1 MKYRDL
7 IQFDPIE
14 SVVQLRNAAQE
25 DEARKLIESYVVSDE
40 MAEKLSAV
48 VIPQLQYDVAADNR
62 GLLVVGNYGTGK
74 SHLMSVLAG
83 VAEHAELAERLTHP
97 KLAEAAQAVAGRFK
111 VIRVEIGASQMPL
124 RDILA
129 NALEEET
136 AAMGVQYAFPPADE
150 VRSNKHCFEE
160 MMAAFHGV
168 FPDHGLLL
176 VVDEL
181 LDYLRSRKDQELVYD
196 LNFMREVG
204 EVCRDLRFRFM
215 AGVQETIFGA
225 PSLAFAAQALRRV
238 KDRFEQVLIAKSDV
252 KFVVAERLLKKTAD
266 QKAQIREHLAPFA
279 KFYERMNEG
288 MDEYVHLFPVHPA
301 YIDAFDQV
309 AQAEKREILKTL
321 SRAMHTLLDEG
332 LPWDHPGLVTYDSY
346 WNTLRENPA
355 FRAVPDIRAV
365 VQCSE
370 VLEARIRQAYTRPQ
384 YMAMALRII
393 HALSVHRLTTG
404 DIHSNLGATAKE
416 LRDALCL
423 HQPGV
428 ENLGGDPADDL
439 LTQVE
444 AVLHEIYKTVS
455 GQFVSSNPDN
465 GQYYLDLKK
474 TDDYDALIEARAET
488 LDASKLDRYYYDA
501 LRRIMEC
508 TDHTYVTGYQIWEH
522 ELVWPDRKASR
533 RGYLFFGAPNERST
547 AVPPRDFYLYFIQP
561 YEPPRFKDEQKPDE
575 VFVRLNRR
583 DQTFDQALTSYAAAA
598 DLALV
603 SSGHAKKTYMEK
615 ADGFLREIVKWLREN
630 MIDAFQGTY
639 RGRARR
645 LVEWSKEKS
654 VREVAGLRPEEV
666 IDFRGF
672 INAVAGLCLSSHFE
686 DQAPGYPRFSVLVTD
701 QSREQAARDAL
712 QVVAG
717 KRPTAQATAVLDALG
732 LLDGDRVEPAGSPY
746 AGHVLELLGRKGHGQ
761 VVNRGEIV
769 EVDRGVEYMDK
780 NGQRLEPEWVVV
792 VLAALVHSGHVVL
805 AVPGAVFDAVSL
817 PEMAKRSIKEL
828 VDFKHYK
835 APKEWNLPALTAL
848 CELVGVRPGTARLA
862 TQGQQS
868 AVQQLQEQVTG
879 VVRRLAKSAH
889 LVHERLPF
897 WGAPLLADD
906 EAQRLHEGMKGTKAF
921 LESLQTYTTPGKLKN
936 FRHSADDVESHG
948 TGMKCLEEVE
958 ALNKLRTSLD
968 PLASYLTAALAG
980 LPSEHEWAVRASKVR
995 RDVLA
1000 RFADPKMRRSDEFR
1014 RNADRDLRD
1023 LKGEYV
1029 RLYLAAHAKHR
1040 LGAAGERQRQ
1050 RLRASARL
1058 RGLANLCAIDILPR
1072 RQLDEYR
1079 ERLDGLASCTALMES
1094 ELRAAPAC
1102 GHCGFRLG
1110 VEDSGQSAESALDA
1124 LDQEADR
1131 MLARWAATLLEN
1143 LADPTAQESLKLLE
1157 PAAKVLVDRFVAT
1170 GRLAQDPEQELIDAL
1185 REVLAGLEKVSVRP
1199 AELCAALA
1207 PDGAPSTPTDMVK
1220 RLASWLEEQVGGRDA
1235 DKVRIVLEEE

>member
-14 SVVQLRNAAQE
+14 SVVQLRNAAKA
-25 DEARKLIESYVVSDE
+25 DEARKLVESYVVSDE

-48 VIPQLQYDVAADNR
+48 VIPQLQYDAAADNR

-74 SHLMSVLAG
+74 SHLMSALAG
-83 VAEHAELAERLTHP
+83 VAEHAELAEHLTHA
-97 KLAEAAQAVAGRFK
+97 KLAEAAKAVAGRFK

-129 NALEEET
+129 AELEEAT
-136 AAMGVQYAFPPADE
+136 AAMGVHYAFPPADE
-150 VRSNKHCFEE
+150 VRNNKRCFEE
-160 MMAAFHGV
+160 MMTAFHGV

-266 QKAQIREHLAPFA
+266 QKAKIREHLASYA

-301 YIDAFDQV
+301 YIDTFDQV

-321 SRAMHTLLDEG
+321 SRAMHTLLDEE
-332 LPWDHPGLVTYDSY
+332 LPADHPGLVTYDSY
-346 WNTLRENPA
+346 WNTLRDNPA

-370 VLEARIRQAYTRPQ
+370 VLEARVQQAYTRPQ

-423 HQPGV
+423 YQPGV
-428 ENLGGDPADDL
+428 DNLGGDPADDL

-488 LDASKLDRYYYDA
+488 LDDSKLDRYYYDA

-533 RGYLFFGAPNERST
+533 QGYLFFGAPNERST

-561 YEPPRFKDEQKPDE
+561 YDPPRFKDEQKPDE

-583 DQTFDQALTSYAAAA
+583 DQTFDEALTSYAAAA
-598 DLALV
+598 DLALT
-603 SSGHAKKTYMEK
+603 SSGHAKKTYQEK
-615 ADGFLREIVKWLREN
+615 ADGFLREIVAWLREN

-654 VREVAGLRPEEV
+654 VHEVAGLRPDEV

-672 INAVAGLCLSSHFE
+672 VNAVAGLCLSPHFA
-686 DQAPGYPRFSVLVTD
+686 DQAPGYPRFSVVVTD
-701 QSREQAARDAL
+701 QSREQATRDAL

-732 LLDGDRVEPAGSPY
+732 LLDGDRIEPSGSPY
-746 AGHVLELLGRKGHGQ
+746 AGHVLELLERKGHGQ
-761 VVNRGEIV
+761 VVNRSEIV

-780 NGQRLEPEWVVV
+780 NDQRLEPEWVVV
-792 VLAALVHSGHVVL
+792 VLAALVHSGHVVV
-805 AVPGAVFDAVSL
+805 AVPGAVFDAVGL
-817 PEMAKRSIKEL
+817 PEMAKRPIKEL

-862 TQGQQS
+862 TAGQQA
-868 AVQQLQEQVTG
+868 AVQQLQEKATE
-879 VVRRLAKSAH
+879 VVRRLAKGAH
-889 LVHERLPF
+889 LVQDRLPF

-906 EAQRLHEGMKGTKAF
+906 ETQRLREGMRGTKAF
-921 LESLQTYTTPGKLKN
+921 LESLQMYTTPGKLKN
-936 FRHSADDVESHG
+936 FRHSADEVESHG
-948 TGMKCLEEVE
+948 AGMKCLEEVD
-958 ALNKLRTSLD
+958 ALSALRTSLD

-980 LPSEHEWAVRASKVR
+980 LRSEHEWAVRTGQVR

-1023 LKGEYV
+1023 LKGEYA
-1029 RLYLAAHAKHR
+1029 RIYLAAHAKHR
-1040 LGAAGERQRQ
+1040 LGAAGEEQRR
-1050 RLRASARL
+1050 RLLASARL
-1058 RGLANLCAIDILPR
+1058 KGLAKLCAIDILPK
-1072 RQLDEYR
+1072 RQLDDYHG
-1079 ERLDGLASCTALMES
+1079 RLEGLASCTALMES
-1094 ELRAAPAC
+1094 ELRAAPTC
-1102 GHCGFRLG
+1102 GHCDFRLG
-1110 VEDSGQSAESALDA
+1110 VEDSGPSAQSALDA

-1131 MLARWAATLLEN
+1131 MLAR
-1143 LADPTAQESLKLLE
+1143 
-1157 PAAKVLVDRFVAT
+1157 
-1170 GRLAQDPEQELIDAL
+1170 
-1185 REVLAGLEKVSVRP
+1185 
-1199 AELCAALA
+1199 
-1207 PDGAPSTPTDMVK
+1207 
-1220 RLASWLEEQVGGRDA
+1220 
-1235 DKVRIVLEEE
+1235 

>member
-7 IQFDPIE
+7 VQFDSIE
-14 SVVQLRNAAQE
+14 SVVQLRNAAKQ
-25 DEARKLIESYVVSDE
+25 DEARRLVESYVVSDE

-48 VIPQLQYDVAADNR
+48 VIPQLQYDAAADNR

-74 SHLMSVLAG
+74 SHLMAVLAG

-97 KLAEAAQAVAGRFK
+97 KLVEAARAVAGRFK

-124 RDILA
+124 RDIVA
-129 NALEEET
+129 NELEEGT
-136 AAMGVQYAFPPADE
+136 AAMGVRYAFPPADE

-160 MMAAFHGV
+160 MMTAFHGV

-266 QKAQIREHLAPFA
+266 QKARIREHLAPFA

-301 YIDAFDQV
+301 YIDTFDQV

-321 SRAMHTLLDEG
+321 SRAMHKMLDEE
-332 LPWDHPGLVTYDSY
+332 LPADHPGLVTYDSY

-370 VLEARIRQAYTRPQ
+370 VLEARVRQAYTRPQ

-404 DIHSNLGATAKE
+404 DIHSKLGATGKE
-416 LRDALCL
+416 LRDSLCL

-488 LDASKLDRYYYDA
+488 LEASKLDRYYYDA

-508 TDHTYVTGYQIWEH
+508 TDQTYVTGYQIWEH

-575 VFVRLNRR
+575 VFVRLARR
-583 DQTFDQALTSYAAAA
+583 DQTFDEVLTSYAAAA
-598 DLALV
+598 DLALT
-603 SSGHAKKTYMEK
+603 SSGHAKKTYQEK

-654 VREVAGLRPEEV
+654 VREVAGLAPRRSGRLPRLRQRGGGPLPFASLCGPSAWVPPLLGGGDGPEPGAGGPRRPAG
-666 IDFRGF
+666 RGR
-672 INAVAGLCLSSHFE
+672 
-686 DQAPGYPRFSVLVTD
+686 QAPDRPGHRRAGRAGAAGRRPHRALRLALRRTRAGSAGAEGARAGREPERDRRSGSRRGVHGQERPAVGARVGGGRAGGPCALWPCRGGGAGSGVRRGRPSRDGEAPD
-701 QSREQAARDAL
+701 QGAGRLQAL
-712 QVVAG
+712 QGAEG
-717 KRPTAQATAVLDALG
+717 
-732 LLDGDRVEPAGSPY
+732 VEPAG
-746 AGHVLELLGRKGHGQ
+746 
-761 VVNRGEIV
+761 
-769 EVDRGVEYMDK
+769 VDR
-780 NGQRLEPEWVVV
+780 L
-792 VLAALVHSGHVVL
+792 
-805 AVPGAVFDAVSL
+805 
-817 PEMAKRSIKEL
+817 
-828 VDFKHYK
+828 
-835 APKEWNLPALTAL
+835 
-848 CELVGVRPGTARLA
+848 
-862 TQGQQS
+862 
-868 AVQQLQEQVTG
+868 
-879 VVRRLAKSAH
+879 
-889 LVHERLPF
+889 
-897 WGAPLLADD
+897 
-906 EAQRLHEGMKGTKAF
+906 
-921 LESLQTYTTPGKLKN
+921 
-936 FRHSADDVESHG
+936 
-948 TGMKCLEEVE
+948 
-958 ALNKLRTSLD
+958 
-968 PLASYLTAALAG
+968 
-980 LPSEHEWAVRASKVR
+980 VRA
-995 RDVLA
+995 
-1000 RFADPKMRRSDEFR
+1000 
-1014 RNADRDLRD
+1014 
-1023 LKGEYV
+1023 
-1029 RLYLAAHAKHR
+1029 
-1040 LGAAGERQRQ
+1040 
-1050 RLRASARL
+1050 
-1058 RGLANLCAIDILPR
+1058 
-1072 RQLDEYR
+1072 
-1079 ERLDGLASCTALMES
+1079 
-1094 ELRAAPAC
+1094 
-1102 GHCGFRLG
+1102 
-1110 VEDSGQSAESALDA
+1110 
-1124 LDQEADR
+1124 
-1131 MLARWAATLLEN
+1131 
-1143 LADPTAQESLKLLE
+1143 
-1157 PAAKVLVDRFVAT
+1157 
-1170 GRLAQDPEQELIDAL
+1170 GRLAA
-1185 REVLAGLEKVSVRP
+1185 RY
-1199 AELCAALA
+1199 
-1207 PDGAPSTPTDMVK
+1207 
-1220 RLASWLEEQVGGRDA
+1220 RLGWRRRASR
-1235 DKVRIVLEEE
+1235 RRSSNCRRS

>member
-7 IQFDPIE
+7 IQFDSIE
-14 SVVQLRNAAQE
+14 SVVQLRNTAKA
-25 DEARKLIESYVVSDE
+25 DEARRLVESYVVSDE

-48 VIPQLQYDVAADNR
+48 VIPQLQYDAAADNR

-74 SHLMSVLAG
+74 SHLMAVLAG

-97 KLAEAAQAVAGRFK
+97 KLAEAAKAVAGRFK

-136 AAMGVQYAFPPADE
+136 AAMGVRYAFPPADE

-160 MMAAFHGV
+160 MMTAFHGV

-238 KDRFEQVLIAKSDV
+238 KDRFEQLLIAKSDV

-266 QKAQIREHLAPFA
+266 QKAKIREHLAPFA

-321 SRAMHTLLDEG
+321 SRAMHKMLDEE
-332 LPWDHPGLVTYDSY
+332 LPADHPGLVTYDSY

-370 VLEARIRQAYTRPQ
+370 VLEARVRQAYTRPQ

-474 TDDYDALIEARAET
+474 TDDYDALIEARAES

-508 TDHTYVTGYQIWEH
+508 TDQTYVTGYQIWEH

-583 DQTFDQALTSYAAAA
+583 DKTFDEALTSYAAAA
-598 DLALV
+598 DLALT
-603 SSGHAKKTYMEK
+603 SSGHAKKTYQEK

-630 MIDAFQGTY
+630 MVDAFQGTY

-654 VREVAGLRPEEV
+654 VREVAGLRPDEV

-672 INAVAGLCLSSHFE
+672 VNAVAGLCLSPHFA

-732 LLDGDRVEPAGSPY
+732 LLDGDRIDPSGSPY
-746 AGHVLELLGRKGHGQ
+746 AGHVRELLERKGHGQ
-761 VVNRGEIV
+761 VVNRGEVV

-805 AVPGAVFDAVSL
+805 AVPGAVFDAVGL
-817 PEMAKRSIKEL
+817 PEMAKRPIKEL

-848 CELVGVRPGTARLA
+848 CELVGLQPGTARLA
-862 TQGQQS
+862 TQGQQA
-868 AVQQLQEQVTG
+868 AVQQLQEKLTE
-879 VVRRLAKSAH
+879 VVQRLAKSAH
-889 LVHERLPF
+889 LVQEGLPF
-897 WGAPLLADD
+897 WGAPLLTDD

-921 LESLQTYTTPGKLKN
+921 LESLQAYTTPGKLKN
-936 FRHSADDVESHG
+936 FRHSADEVESHG
-948 TGMKCLEEVE
+948 ADMACLEEVD
-958 ALNKLRTSLD
+958 ALNALRTSLD

-980 LPSEHEWAVRASKVR
+980 LPSEHGWAVRAGKVR
-995 RDVLA
+995 RDVLM

-1014 RNADRDLRD
+1014 RNAGQALRD
-1023 LKGEYV
+1023 LKGEYA
-1029 RLYLAAHAKHR
+1029 RIYLAAHAKHR
-1040 LGAAGERQRQ
+1040 LGAAGQAQRR
-1050 RLRASARL
+1050 RLLASARL
-1058 RGLANLCAIDILPR
+1058 KGLAKLCAIELLPK
-1072 RQLDEYR
+1072 RQLDDYR
-1079 ERLDGLASCTALMES
+1079 ERLKGLAACTALMES
-1094 ELRAAPAC
+1094 ELRAAPVC

-1110 VEDSGQSAESALDA
+1110 VGDSGPSAESVLDA

-1131 MLARWAATLLEN
+1131 MLARWSDTLLEN
-1143 LADPTAQESLKLLE
+1143 LADSTAQESLKLLE
-1157 PAAKVLVDRFVAT
+1157 PAAKALVDRFVAT

-1185 REVLAGLEKVSVRP
+1185 AEALAGLEKVSVKP

-1207 PDGAPSTPTDMVK
+1207 PDGAPSTPSEMVK
-1220 RLASWLEEQVGGRDA
+1220 RLAGWLEDQVGGRDA
-1235 DKVRIVLEEE
+1235 RKVRIVLEDE